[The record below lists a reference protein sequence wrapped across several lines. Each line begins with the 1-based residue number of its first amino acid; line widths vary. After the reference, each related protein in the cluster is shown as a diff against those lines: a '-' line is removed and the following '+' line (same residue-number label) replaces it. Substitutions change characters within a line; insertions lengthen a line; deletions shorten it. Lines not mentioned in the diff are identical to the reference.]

1 MTIDPFNAPAPK
13 FDTSAFRTRRSHF
26 LEELSRSEHRR
37 GARRA
42 LRLARPRPAI
52 VLAALALAALIPVAA
67 LAVANDWWFL
77 RPGGSPTPISG
88 VVLVKTGTWDGVA
101 WELTAYR
108 SDTDG
113 LCFSLTPRDSSNG
126 RGGTMSCD
134 SIAGVPRT
142 ANSKPS
148 TPHAITYVITGKD
161 VLPASIYGPVTDK
174 AEEVV
179 AEFANG
185 VEVRTSTFAAP
196 RELGAAVRFY
206 ATTLPASVPPLRIGS
221 RSLTKL
227 VGLDGS
233 GRIVACTTESLPTA
247 PLSACA

>member
-1 MTIDPFNAPAPK
+1 MTIDPFSASAPE
-13 FDTSAFRTRRSHF
+13 FDSSA
-26 LEELSRSEHRR
+26 LL
-37 GARRA
+37 ARRA
-42 LRLARPRPAI
+42 HFLNEIARAKRRRGPRRAPWLARRRPAI
-52 VLAALALAALIPVAA
+52 LIAALAIVALIPVAA

-77 RPGGSPTPISG
+77 RPGVSPTPSSG
-88 VVLVKTGTWDGVA
+88 VVVVKKGTWDDVA

-113 LCFSLTPRDSSNG
+113 LCFSLTPSDSNS
-126 RGGTMSCD
+126 RGGTLSCD

-142 ANSKPS
+142 AKSKPS
-148 TPHAITYVITGKD
+148 APHAITYVLAGRD

-185 VEVRTSTFAAP
+185 TEVRTPTFAAP
-196 RELGAAVRFY
+196 PELGAAVRFY
-206 ATTLPASVPPLRIGS
+206 AATLPASVPPLRIGS

-227 VGLDGS
+227 IGLDGS
-233 GRIVACTTESLPTA
+233 GRIVACMVVPTEG
-247 PLSACA
+247 